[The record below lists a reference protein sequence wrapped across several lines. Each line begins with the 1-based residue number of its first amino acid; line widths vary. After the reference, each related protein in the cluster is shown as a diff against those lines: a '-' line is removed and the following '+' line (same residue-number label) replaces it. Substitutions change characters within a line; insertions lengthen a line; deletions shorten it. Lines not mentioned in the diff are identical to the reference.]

1 MLIDSHAHLTLAQFD
16 QDRSEVIDRAK
27 KSGIEYIINV
37 GTDLNDCTESVKIAE
52 SYDFIYAAIG
62 IHPHEVKTIDS
73 NTYGK
78 LKELSDSQ
86 KVIAL
91 GEIGLDFFRNLSPPD
106 LQKEKFRELI
116 KLGKELRLPFIIHC
130 RNAHQDTLAILEDEK
145 AGDAG
150 GVIHCFSGNIYQAQE
165 YLSMGFY
172 ISIPGTVTFSKA
184 YRLQEVVRSVPI
196 ERLLL
201 ETDSPFLAPH
211 PYRGKRNEPSY
222 VKYTAKKVGEI
233 KDVEYEQVLETTSQN
248 ALLLFGIERKNQANG
263 YPQRNTKKHK

>member
-150 GVIHCFSGNIYQAQE
+150 GVIHCFSGDSSLARE
-165 YLSMGFY
+165 YLEMGFY
-172 ISIPGTVTFSKA
+172 ISIPGTVTFPKNHQ
-184 YRLQEVVRSVPI
+184 LQEVVKDIPL
-196 ERLLL
+196 EKLLV
-201 ETDSPFLAPH
+201 ETDCPFLAPH
-211 PYRGKRNEPSY
+211 PFRGKRNEPAY
-222 VKYTAKKVGEI
+222 VQYAAQKIGEI
-233 KDVEYEQVLETTSQN
+233 KEMPYEEIAEVTSGN
-248 ALLLFGIERKNQANG
+248 SMFLFGIERKM
-263 YPQRNTKKHK
+263 R